1 MSRKLTPCLVI
12 CGSNALEQGSTVAH
26 YMLGPQT
33 MHDKVPWTWSDHL
46 KLIIIGVGYGCDTT
60 IVRGSPATRICS
72 ICYLP
77 NGELVALDR
86 LSQAPITRLRERSN
100 ASSWTQV
107 TLGTLVRGVIDR
119 V

>member
-1 MSRKLTPCLVI
+1 MSRKLPPCLVI

-26 YMLGPQT
+26 NMLGTQT
-33 MHDKVPWTWSDHL
+33 MHDKVPWIWSDQFDL

-60 IVRGSPATRICS
+60 IVRGSPATRIFS
-72 ICYLP
+72 ICYLR

-107 TLGTLVRGVIDR
+107 T
-119 V
+119 